1 MINLDLYPKF
11 KADIQTRN
19 LNIYALIILGWDKD
33 DKTLTPFG
41 SPTDDAI
48 FISERKEN
56 IDNYYFKD
64 CDLKIPSITE
74 NQDFLDS
81 KHKINKVSVSLSNYL
96 TNGSRFS
103 DDLENKS
110 LINKQAAIL
119 WKSQSCVT
127 LSDCFPAYIGLIK
140 ELKHTD
146 KSVNISIEDFTESY
160 LMKEVPIE
168 KMPNESYVNS
178 ENKAKPIPMIYGD
191 IDAVRVPFSTGEP
204 VAIQG
209 DEFTSTGISKL
220 KLYLDS
226 KGLVVDAIQSY
237 DMQVGNTTINRDP
250 VYVLDNESY
259 FSVVKN
265 SLSDS
270 FFPTNYFVEDIT
282 NNPNINFYVP
292 TSETVGA
299 LENEFTED
307 EELEDVLEPNQIVN
321 DTYRDTIRVQVF
333 QKPNNIDMWY
343 EGQNHRPEY
352 LPTPEKKSYPNEQ
365 AYYDD
370 NPDHDYKVERATEE
384 GAGGLNT
391 ESFIEFIGTL
401 APRSRLNWKGANF
414 QILCAFEDTG
424 IPFSD
429 DLLVNV
435 DEGLSPTEQNPTKP
449 YVLIKAKIC
458 TSTKIEYTIR
468 HYDGSEDATGF
479 DDDNYHYFDW
489 DNNEGVRFLEY
500 NSDSSGT
507 GIGGAINYYA
517 GDAKVGDTW
526 LAKEPIITWWDL
538 NDTQFSQQDTHQKNY
553 GRGIGFRGEVENTD
567 IDGLNEGSSAETESF
582 PNGRWVNATLDN
594 ITTDGSATHDIDD
607 FNIPSD
613 TMSELYIGA
622 GRLPKTEHI
631 KYKSSDENQWWSYHH
646 NYRIRLYNIRQLN
659 QIVVKDL
666 ANKDYYV
673 RVNKGR
679 ADIDGSHEYGY
690 TWIIKHLLLNELE
703 LPESTIDNNSYNKS
717 KGLEGLLNTQYLGFA
732 QNEDISAKELIQDI
746 CKSTQFSTKFKN
758 DGTFSFNYLQNRY
771 MPNDV
776 DITIKSDDVMNYQ
789 FSQTSFGKIY
799 SKVSI
804 DYHKDYGNDKHNAYY
819 EDVVTNYNL
828 DNGVNSYD
836 LNYYGLSNVSA
847 YTGEETHK
855 SSTLE
860 IQSDYIRSK
869 TLWENKITGTSNDM
883 TGKDDGYINEYA
895 KYLLL
900 NNCQQKLIIQVTLP
914 LSYLSLETGDVIKF
928 DKLIGNLKAY
938 GNDYTKLQAI
948 NGMWCYP
955 AFICTSVSKSSKD
968 VKAKFMQLWYIGDDN
983 NHQWYEE
990 GDVNVVFGCTD
1001 PNAINYNPLANHTN
1015 DTVCWYKGD
1024 ANHDGVVNVAD
1035 VITLVNNIFAGNTE
1049 VTEQSSNELKA
1060 LDMNNDGIL
1069 DIVDL
1074 IMLINIILSDSQEEV
1089 AGCMLEDA
1097 LNYNPYATF
1106 NSGCIMPEYFC
1117 DNPSALN
1124 YSITNTTPD
1133 VTDEQTEQGIIG
1145 LGGIPSSEVCLFAT
1159 NPANFL
1165 TPEEGYEYAWGYW
1178 EQWASYAQETYSLSW
1193 NATNENEESYT
1204 YPARYL
1210 YHWFN
1215 NNDVGAANTDIAL
1228 GGYGV
1233 VTHDPTS
1240 NDITELEWL
1249 DEMNTNGFSLE
1260 DAYRMF
1266 FTRSTLRQPIGIKW
1280 VWSNY
1285 DSNEDNYFNNDTGGS
1300 GFPRWRNEYNIANL
1314 ITDGTEENFNT
1325 KWDNDGTYTEFGFYK
1340 NYHEDTNV
1348 AFNTS
1353 PYITNYNSRADFR
1366 DLGKTELRSIDST
1379 DTMIKPCIVY
1389 QIPLDVGYYQ
1399 FKIWDINFYQIGS
1412 NEGIQIIVFDN
1423 VEQINDQDYNKL
1435 FNGVIST
1442 GAVNDVNT
1450 NVIPLQSENSSL
1462 LLNNRYNNNE
1472 IYDDWGN
1479 SITNSGHIPIQKFAI
1494 TGNRK
1499 LATIYVVYHYDTDA
1513 GNTMEFHNPYIYE
1526 LTEEEYNG

>member
-19 LNIYALIILGWDKD
+19 LNIYALVILGWDKD

-81 KHKINKVSVSLSNYL
+81 KYKINNVSVTLSNYL

-110 LINKQAAIL
+110 LVNKQAVIL

-127 LSDCFPAYIGLIK
+127 LSDCFPVYIGLIK
-140 ELKHTD
+140 KLKHTD
-146 KSVNISIEDFTESY
+146 KSANISIEDFTESY
-160 LMKEVPIE
+160 LKKEVPIE

-191 IDAVRVPFSTGEP
+191 IDAVPVPFSMGEP

-209 DEFTSTGISKL
+209 DEFTSTGVSKL

-226 KGLVVDAIQSY
+226 KGLVPDAIQSY
-237 DMQVGNTTINRDP
+237 NMQVGNTTINRDP

-270 FFPTNYFVEDIT
+270 FFPTNYFVEDLA

-292 TSETVGA
+292 TSETEGA
-299 LENEFTED
+299 LDNEFSDDED
-307 EELEDVLEPNQIVN
+307 LEEVLEPNQIVN
-321 DTYRDTIRVQVF
+321 DTYRDTIRIQVF
-333 QKPNNIDMWY
+333 QKPNNVDMWY

-414 QILCAFEDTG
+414 QILCAFEDSG
-424 IPFSD
+424 IPFSS
-429 DLLVNV
+429 DLLLNV

-468 HYDGSEDATGF
+468 HYDGSEDSTGF

-489 DNNEGVRFLEY
+489 DNNEGVRFSDY

-507 GIGGAINYYA
+507 GIGSATNYYA
-517 GDAKVGDTW
+517 DDAKIGDTW
-526 LAKEPIITWWDL
+526 LANEPIITWWDL
-538 NDTQFSQQDTHQKNY
+538 NDNQFSQQDNHQKSK

-567 IDGLNEGSSAETESF
+567 IDGLNEGSSLESTSF
-582 PNGRWVNATLDN
+582 PNGRWVNTTLDN
-594 ITTDGSATHDIDD
+594 ITTDGNATHNIDD

-703 LPESTIDNNSYNKS
+703 LPESTIDNDSYNKS

-771 MPNDV
+771 MPSDV
-776 DITIKSDDVMNYQ
+776 DITIKSDDVINYQ

-968 VKAKFMQLWYIGDDN
+968 IKAKFMQLWYIGDDN

-1001 PNAINYNPLANHTN
+1001 PNAVNYNPLANHTN
-1015 DTVCWYKGD
+1015 DTICWYKGD
-1024 ANHDGVVNVAD
+1024 ANHDGIVNVID
-1035 VITLVNNIFAGNTE
+1035 VITLVNNIFAGNTQ
-1049 VTEQSSNELKA
+1049 VTEQSSNQLKA
-1060 LDMNNDGIL
+1060 LDMNNDGVL
-1069 DIVDL
+1069 DIVDIVAL
-1074 IMLINIILSDSQEEV
+1074 VNTILSDAEEEV

-1097 LNYNPYATF
+1097 LNYNPYATL
-1106 NSGCIMPEYFC
+1106 NSGCIMPSYVC
-1117 DNPSALN
+1117 DNPTAIN
-1124 YSITNTTPD
+1124 YFPTYSSTNI
-1133 VTDEQTEQGIIG
+1133 TDEQVEQGIVQVEG
-1145 LGGIPSSEVCLFAT
+1145 TPNSEVCLFHT
-1159 NPANFL
+1159 NFANFL
-1165 TPEEGYEYAWGYW
+1165 TPAQESDGWGYW
-1178 EQWASYAQETYSLSW
+1178 EQWESYAQETYALSW

-1210 YHWFN
+1210 YYWFN
-1215 NNDVGAANTDIAL
+1215 NNSVDICDSDTL
-1228 GGYGV
+1228 RGDHSIT
-1233 VTHDPTS
+1233 THNPTS
-1240 NDITELEWL
+1240 NDINLSTWFSDMEI
-1249 DEMNTNGFSLE
+1249 NGFSIE
-1260 DAYRMF
+1260 DAYRIF
-1266 FTRSTLRQPIGIKW
+1266 FTRSTLRQPVGIKW
-1280 VWSNY
+1280 VWSY
-1285 DSNEDNYFNNDTGGS
+1285 QDSNEDNYFNNDTGGS

-1314 ITDGTEENFNT
+1314 ITDGSQENFNT

-1340 NYHEDTNV
+1340 NYHET
-1348 AFNTS
+1348 TSTGQLS
-1353 PYITNYNSRADFR
+1353 PYITNYNSKLITMQQQVGSAFPMF
-1366 DLGKTELRSIDST
+1366 LKSIGT
-1379 DTMIKPCIVY
+1379 NGNWIKPCVVY
-1389 QIPLDVGYYQ
+1389 QIPLDAGYYQ
-1399 FKIWDINFYQIGS
+1399 FLITDITFS
-1412 NEGIQIIVFDN
+1412 EVNEGIQITIFDN
-1423 VEQINDQDYNKL
+1423 AEQINDQDYDKL
-1435 FNGVIST
+1435 FNGVMPT

-1450 NVIPLQSENSSL
+1450 NVIPLQSNNSSL
-1462 LLNNRYNNNE
+1462 ISDSRYNNNE

-1479 SITNSGHIPIQKFAI
+1479 SIASTNTIPAQKFAI
-1494 TGNRK
+1494 TERK
-1499 LATIYVVYHYDTDA
+1499 LITIYITYHYDTDTD
-1513 GNTMEFHNPYIYE
+1513 NTMQFRSPRIYE